1 MTSTRQDIK
10 IEELI
15 IDYLDGNIEPEKMNE
30 TLDKLSQS
38 GYNLNRLSELKEVYT
53 RIDKIPTPEP
63 DKTLDEKF
71 YNFLKTAKA
80 QDDKLKETEKS
91 FISKLQDLFTGNIFP
106 KVAYNILFLIIG
118 LLIGRWVLPEVKS
131 EAQITEMS
139 LEIKEMKEVMMLTL
153 LNQQSPTER
162 LKAVNYVNSLYEV
175 DNKVIN
181 ALLETLNNDP
191 NVNVRLVTIEALS
204 RFYRIPEVREGL
216 IESIA
221 LQESPIVQIALAELM
236 VSLQEKN
243 SVDQLKKLLTKKDLN
258 YTVKTRIEQCLQQL

>member
-1 MTSTRQDIK
+1 MKDIK

-30 TLDKLSQS
+30 TLEKLSQS
-38 GYNLNRLSELKEVYT
+38 GYDLNKLSELKEIYT
-53 RIDKIPTPEP
+53 RIDRIPTPKPE
-63 DKTLDEKF
+63 KTLDEKF
-71 YNFLKTAKA
+71 YNFLKIARA
-80 QDDKLKETEKS
+80 QNYKPKEKVKS
-91 FISKLQDLFTGNIFP
+91 FASKLQNLFTREIFP
-106 KVAYNILFLIIG
+106 KIAFNVLFLIIG
-118 LLIGRWVLPEVKS
+118 LLIGRWVLPGVKS
-131 EAQITEMS
+131 EAQVTKMS

-162 LKAVNYVNSLYEV
+162 LKAVSYVNSLSEV

-204 RFYRIPEVREGL
+204 RFSKIPEVREGL

-221 LQESPIVQIALAELM
+221 LQESPVVQIALAELM

-243 SVDQLKKLLTKKDLN
+243 SVNQLKKLLTKKDLN